1 MTELRILV
9 TRRQFSTVAILNLT
23 GGDSL
28 NQCPGC
34 LPQRQNRHAPAHA
47 PALMIL
53 TVRTDSTVTVQVLS
67 ILHRFWY
74 NSLTAAIGLQVLL
87 RSSFGCP
94 LYLSLV
100 VRRNTQFT
108 YCTHNSGAGSAA
120 QGNVHVP
127 AHAPAPVILT
137 VLTDPTVR
145 YCGIGVTRTA
155 LLPATGLSSVAVQ
168 F

>member
-1 MTELRILV
+1 MPHYRNSVLLPWRWGPSARI
-9 TRRQFSTVAILNLT
+9 Q
-23 GGDSL
+23 
-28 NQCPGC
+28 
-34 LPQRQNRHAPAHA
+34 HAPAHA
-47 PALMIL
+47 PARMIL
-53 TVRTDSTVTVQVLS
+53 TVRTDSTVTVQILS
-67 ILHRFWY
+67 ILRRFWY

-87 RSSFGCP
+87 RSRFGSP
-94 LYLSLV
+94 LYFSLA

-108 YCTHNSGAGSAA
+108 YSTYNSGAGSAA

-127 AHAPAPVILT
+127 ALVPAPVILT
-137 VLTDPTVR
+137 VLTDSTVL